1 MCILI
6 LILRDIPILY
16 TLEPFSPVR
25 IFSITEFTQN
35 VLHFK
40 FQLDSR
46 VVLFLL
52 RTTEE
57 VTLKCNVQQ
66 NI

>member
-1 MCILI
+1 MCILL

-40 FQLDSR
+40 FQLGR